1 MTAPV
6 DRGPA
11 STTESVSAQVQSRDS
26 AQVAAAP
33 LTTGSETALGC
44 PGEGTRFQIGEAV
57 RRQPVAPYQRT
68 DDDPLYRP
76 LRIYT
81 RDPAIPKLDG
91 ATATINVS
99 FEPLTPG
106 PVGALFAVDGSNG
119 QPDRPYRMADLD
131 DPAVLIGNGY
141 KPSPS
146 DPRFHQQMVY
156 AVCSNVYSAFRKALG
171 RNLTWGFG
179 SDSAPAKLVLRVHH
193 SEMRNAYYTKEGA
206 KGEICFGYFEADK
219 DSSDKGALPGG
230 YVFTCLSH
238 DIIAHEVTHAL
249 LDGLRS
255 HFGVPTGPD
264 VIAFHEAFAD
274 LVAIF
279 QHFSYSEVLLTAIG
293 RCRGKLEDAGLLT
306 QLALQFGHTTGQHG
320 PLRSAIEA
328 DTSKPLMYNETR
340 ESHEL
345 GSVLVSA
352 VFEAF
357 ATVFK
362 RKTQIYL
369 RMVTGGSGVLP
380 PGDLPH
386 DLQSVLAD
394 KASKLAS
401 QFLSICIRAID
412 YCPPVGLDFGDYL
425 RALITADYDVVPD
438 DIWDYRGALIE
449 AFRRRNIYPRS
460 VANLSEDA
468 LLWRGPRQPLPPN
481 KELHFRKLQF
491 SGDPGHAV
499 DSAELYRQACALG
512 AYVSDPERMNE
523 FGLVSLSDSRLEGD
537 PVGLP
542 CVESI
547 RSARRAG
554 PDGQIVFD
562 LIGEIT
568 QVRHV
573 KATASD
579 PAFSYHGGST
589 VIMGPRGEVRY
600 VILKNVTGYQREDR
614 RRSFFTSA
622 MGQRYWVKK
631 GNRLM
636 QRPKLFALIHHQK

>member
-11 STTESVSAQVQSRDS
+11 STTDSVSAQSQSRDTS
-26 AQVAAAP
+26 KEEATSTPGGPAAP
-33 LTTGSETALGC
+33 SA
-44 PGEGTRFQIGEAV
+44 GEGIRFLIGEAV

-81 RDPAIPKLDG
+81 MDPAVPKLDG
-91 ATATINVS
+91 ATATVNVP
-99 FEPLTPG
+99 FEPLDPG
-106 PVGALFAVDGSNG
+106 PVGQLFAVDGSNG
-119 QPDRPYRMADLD
+119 HAERPHRLADLD
-131 DPAVLIGNGY
+131 DRVVLIGNGY

-171 RNLTWGFG
+171 RNLAWGFG
-179 SDSAPAKLVLRVHH
+179 SARTPSKLILRVHD
-193 SEMRNAYYTKEGA
+193 SDMRNAYYTKAGDR
-206 KGEICFGYFEADK
+206 GEIRFGYFEADK
-219 DSSDKGALPGG
+219 DSSDRGTLPGG
-230 YVFTCLSH
+230 FVFTCLSH
-238 DIIAHEVTHAL
+238 DIVAHEVTHAL

-279 QHFSYSEVLLTAIG
+279 QHFSYREVLLTAIA
-293 RCRGKLEDAGLLT
+293 RCKGKLEDAGLLT
-306 QLALQFGHTTGQHG
+306 QLAEQFGHTTGQHG

-328 DTSKPLMYNETR
+328 DTSKPRLYDQDR
-340 ESHEL
+340 EPHEL

-357 ATVFK
+357 TTIFR
-362 RKTQIYL
+362 RKIQVYI

-386 DLQSVLAD
+386 DLQVVLAD

-401 QFLSICIRAID
+401 QFLTICIRAID

-438 DIWDYRGALIE
+438 DMWDYRGALIE

-468 LLWRGPRQPLPPN
+468 LLWRGPRQPLPPIE
-481 KELHFRKLQF
+481 ELHFRKLQF
-491 SGDPGHAV
+491 NGDPGHAV

-512 AYVSDPERMNE
+512 AYVADPLRMDE
-523 FGLVSLSDSRLEGD
+523 FGLVPLGDRRLEGD
-537 PVGLP
+537 IVELP
-542 CVESI
+542 RVESV

-573 KATASD
+573 KATATE
-579 PAFSYHGGST
+579 PGFSYHGGST
-589 VIMGPRGEVRY
+589 VIMGPRGEIRY
-600 VILKNVTGYQREDR
+600 VILKNVTGYQREER
-614 RRSFFTSA
+614 RRAYINGA
-622 MGQRYWVKK
+622 MGQRYWMAK
-631 GNRLM
+631 GNLLV
-636 QRPKLFALIHHQK
+636 QRPKLFELIHKAN